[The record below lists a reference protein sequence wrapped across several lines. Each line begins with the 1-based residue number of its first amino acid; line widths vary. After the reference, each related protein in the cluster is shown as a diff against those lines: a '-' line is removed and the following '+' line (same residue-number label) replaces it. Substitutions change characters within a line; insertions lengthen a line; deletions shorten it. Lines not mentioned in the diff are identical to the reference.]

1 MRWVNVKANK
11 MRQKTRMI
19 LKDQRGI
26 LSLGDRQKKFN
37 MNINILYYMLYYISN
52 EIPEEEKQN
61 MDQNKYFKT

>member
-11 MRQKTRMI
+11 MRLKTRMI
-19 LKDQRGI
+19 LKDQRGV
-26 LSLGDRQKKFN
+26 LSLGERQKKFN
-37 MNINILYYMLYYISN
+37 MNIF